1 MSDYQKMVK
10 RGHARKKRQMIGTGG
25 YKKLKY
31 GAKRPSYKRA
41 KSAPPGF
48 GAIGE
53 DLNKKVATFDFDETL
68 AIWGY
73 DDYEKQHSY
82 PNLQTFLQ
90 LIRLK
95 NLGYDIHIVT
105 SRHASR
111 SKPVFDFIQN
121 DEIVLYPKTEKEK
134 RIKISD
140 LIDKE
145 NIHFAGGDKA
155 HILKD
160 LNSNVHFDDDETE
173 FEIFSKLYPEA
184 QIKFYHIQLLD
195 LDGNVYGKG
204 ADWNAYYN
212 GLLPNQTLIQSFG
225 HKSEVKHES
234 TKSSNKNYRQVR
246 KRN

>member
-10 RGHARKKRQMIGTGG
+10 RGYERKKRKMIGTGG

-48 GAIGE
+48 GVFE
-53 DLNKKVATFDFDETL
+53 ENFDQKVATFDFDETL
-68 AIWGY
+68 AIWEY
-73 DDYEKQHSY
+73 DDYEKQFAY

-90 LIRLK
+90 LIKLK
-95 NLGYDIHIVT
+95 NSGYDIHIVT

-111 SKPVFDFIQN
+111 SKPVYDFVQN
-121 DEIVLYPKTEKEK
+121 EEIVLYPKTEKEK

-140 LIDKE
+140 LIDVE

-155 HILKD
+155 NILKD
-160 LNSNVHFDDDETE
+160 LNSEIHFDDDETE
-173 FEIFSKLYPEA
+173 FEIFSKLYPEDEM
-184 QIKFYHIQLLD
+184 KFYHIKFD
-195 LDGNVYGKG
+195 VEWD
-204 ADWNAYYN
+204 DYYN

-234 TKSSNKNYRQVR
+234 TKSSNKNYRQM
-246 KRN
+246 

>member
-1 MSDYQKMVK
+1 MSDYQKLVK
-10 RGHARKKRQMIGTGG
+10 RGHARKKKKLIGTGG

-41 KSAPPGF
+41 RSAPPGF
-48 GAIGE
+48 GVFEEGL
-53 DLNKKVATFDFDETL
+53 DLKVATFDFDETL
-68 AIWGY
+68 AIWSY
-73 DDYEKQHSY
+73 DDYEKQSAY

-90 LIRLK
+90 LIKLK
-95 NLGYDIHIVT
+95 SAGYDIHVVT
-105 SRHASR
+105 SRHSSR
-111 SKPVFDFIQN
+111 SKPVYNFIQN
-121 DEIVLYPKTEKEK
+121 EEIILYPKTDKEK

-145 NIHFAGGDKA
+145 NVHFAGGDKA

-160 LNSNVHFDDDETE
+160 LNSEIHFDDKAEE
-173 FEIFSKLYPEA
+173 FELYSKLYPDD
-184 QIKFYHIQLLD
+184 QMKFYHIKFD
-195 LDGNVYGKG
+195 V
-204 ADWNAYYN
+204 DWDDYYN

-234 TKSSNKNYRQVR
+234 TKSSNKNYRQMR

>member
-10 RGHARKKRQMIGTGG
+10 RGHARKKRQVIGTGG

-48 GAIGE
+48 GVFEEGLDSKI
-53 DLNKKVATFDFDETL
+53 ATFDFDETL
-68 AIWGY
+68 AIWSY
-73 DDYEKQHSY
+73 DDYDKQSAY

-95 NLGYDIHIVT
+95 NQGYDIHIVT
-105 SRHASR
+105 SRHSSR
-111 SKPVFDFIQN
+111 STQVFDFIQN
-121 DEIVLYPKTEKEK
+121 DEIVLYPKTDQEK
-134 RIKISD
+134 RIKIND

-160 LNSNVHFDDDETE
+160 LNSEMHFDDDEEE

-195 LDGNVYGKG
+195 KEGNVYGKG
-204 ADWNAYYN
+204 ADWNHYYN

-234 TKSSNKNYRQVR
+234 KSNKNYRQVR
-246 KRN
+246 KRD

>member
-10 RGHARKKRQMIGTGG
+10 RGHERKKRQMIGTGG

-31 GAKRPSYKRA
+31 GAKRPSYKRS

-48 GAIGE
+48 GVFEEGLDSKI
-53 DLNKKVATFDFDETL
+53 ATFDFDETL
-68 AIWGY
+68 AIWSY
-73 DDYEKQHSY
+73 DDYEKQSAY

-95 NLGYDIHIVT
+95 NQGYDIHIVT
-105 SRHASR
+105 SRHANR
-111 SKPVFDFIQN
+111 SAQVLDFIQN
-121 DEIVLYPKTEKEK
+121 DEIVLKPNTDQEK

-140 LIDKE
+140 LIDQE

-160 LNSNVHFDDDETE
+160 LNSEMHFDDDEEE
-173 FEIFSKLYPEA
+173 FEIFSKLYPEDEM
-184 QIKFYHIQLLD
+184 KFYHIKFD
-195 LDGNVYGKG
+195 VEWD
-204 ADWNAYYN
+204 DYYN

-225 HKSEVKHES
+225 QESEVKHES
-234 TKSSNKNYRQVR
+234 KSNKNYRQVR
-246 KRN
+246 KRD

>member
-1 MSDYQKMVK
+1 MSDYQKIVK
-10 RGHARKKRQMIGTGG
+10 RGYERKKRKMIGTGG
-25 YKKLKY
+25 YRKLKY

-41 KSAPPGF
+41 RSAPPGF

-53 DLNKKVATFDFDETL
+53 GLDTKVATFDFDETL

-73 DDYEKQHSY
+73 DDYEKQYAY

-90 LIRLK
+90 LIKLK
-95 NLGYDIHIVT
+95 NAGYDIHVVT
-105 SRHASR
+105 SRHSSR
-111 SKPVFDFIQN
+111 SKQVLDFIQN
-121 DEIVLYPKTEKEK
+121 EEIVLYPKTEREK

-140 LIDKE
+140 LIDEE

-160 LNSNVHFDDDETE
+160 LNSEIHFDDDETE
-173 FEIFSKLYPEA
+173 FEIYSKLYPDN
-184 QIKFYHIQLLD
+184 QMNFYHIKFD
-195 LDGNVYGKG
+195 V
-204 ADWNAYYN
+204 DWDDYYN

-246 KRN
+246 KGN